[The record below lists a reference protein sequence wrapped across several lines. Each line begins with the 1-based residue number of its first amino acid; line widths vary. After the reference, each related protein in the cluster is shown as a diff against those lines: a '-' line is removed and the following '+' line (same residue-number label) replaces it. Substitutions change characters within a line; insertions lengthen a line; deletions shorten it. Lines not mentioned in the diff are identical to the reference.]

1 MGRKSHLAVNQDP
14 RNPRVYQSKIAE
26 IYGCLYPPVIWYLIG
41 VCTKSR
47 HWKTEPFWKDFQ
59 TSLWNSAWKVQ
70 QKIQILGF
78 LAPRKC
84 SRTIPL
90 PPNIQT
96 YPSLYNPIGD
106 HHVSI
111 TFPRCSQHKFLD
123 VWTPSWPLSD
133 SELIRQPHQAPSKV
147 HFQAKIH
154 LRSLHSVGKLCASV
168 TSKQRTSVVWSSIP

>member
-96 YPSLYNPIGD
+96 YPSLYNPIGIIMFPSRFPD
-106 HHVSI
+106 VPSI
-111 TFPRCSQHKFLD
+111 NFSMFEPPPD
-123 VWTPSWPLSD
+123 LSAIQN
-133 SELIRQPHQAPSKV
+133 SYGSPIR
-147 HFQAKIH
+147 H
-154 LRSLHSVGKLCASV
+154 LARSTSGPDPPEVIALSGKALCICDIK
-168 TSKQRTSVVWSSIP
+168 TED